1 MTQAVV
7 RALEGALAQ
16 EGRPLAE
23 RIADIARDAR
33 RLGGRRRGRAVK
45 KRKQPSIGDA
55 HDEPAQKGLPLLPL
69 HGDLSPADAKK
80 VFMGDKS
87 TWPSGKRVTILM
99 LSPGQPERAVALR
112 EIYKMSEDDYGQYFT
127 QAAFAGKV
135 SAPPKDVGS
144 PAQMKQAI
152 AANPGAIGY
161 VKKEDVDDTVKPV
174 LKLQ

>member
-1 MTQAVV
+1 MIVNKANT
-7 RALEGALAQ
+7 
-16 EGRPLAE
+16 
-23 RIADIARDAR
+23 I
-33 RLGGRRRGRAVK
+33 
-45 KRKQPSIGDA
+45 
-55 HDEPAQKGLPLLPL
+55 
-69 HGDLSPADAKK
+69 GDLSPADAKK
-80 VFMGDKS
+80 VFMGDKT

-152 AANPGAIGY
+152 ERWLRRAEYRRKSVSHCI
-161 VKKEDVDDTVKPV
+161 
-174 LKLQ
+174 

>member
-1 MTQAVV
+1 MKRAQSLLLTVAVLV
-7 RALEGALAQ
+7 AGSTLLLHRAAAAGGEVDVIVNKANTIDDLT
-16 EGRPLAE
+16 
-23 RIADIARDAR
+23 
-33 RLGGRRRGRAVK
+33 LG
-45 KRKQPSIGDA
+45 
-55 HDEPAQKGLPLLPL
+55 
-69 HGDLSPADAKK
+69 DAKK

-99 LSPGQPERAVALR
+99 LAPGQPERTIALR

-135 SAPPKDVGS
+135 AAPPKDVGS
-144 PAQMKQAI
+144 AAQMKQAV

-161 VKKEDVDDTVKPV
+161 VKKEDVDDTVKSV